1 MIVRV
6 ISIGRFIALFV
17 VRRPAMT
24 MRIVVGFVGLFLL
37 SAISISDVSAHHSY
51 LLTVQQLRAGL
62 TKAPSMPQKGF
73 ILIDVRSV
81 EEHATGFI
89 PGTDLN
95 IDFTEIKA
103 RHRDIGAQLED
114 HLVVYCQSGHRSNI
128 AAETLADLGY
138 RHVYNVIGSMDAW
151 LAAGFPVESVRR

>member
-1 MIVRV
+1 M
-6 ISIGRFIALFV
+6 AL
-17 VRRPAMT
+17 
-24 MRIVVGFVGLFLL
+24 RIVAVILGLFLL
-37 SAISISDVSAHHSY
+37 SAISISGVSAHHSY

-73 ILIDVRSV
+73 ILIDVRTA
-81 EEHATGFI
+81 EEHTAGFI

-95 IDFTEIKA
+95 IDFREIQA
-103 RHRDIGAQLED
+103 RHREIGANLDD

-138 RHVYNVIGSMDAW
+138 RHVYNVSGSMSAW
-151 LAAGFPVESVRR
+151 LAAGFPVESKRR

>member
-1 MIVRV
+1 M
-6 ISIGRFIALFV
+6 AL
-17 VRRPAMT
+17 
-24 MRIVVGFVGLFLL
+24 RIVTLVLGLFLL
-37 SAISISDVSAHHSY
+37 SAISISGVSAHHSY

-95 IDFTEIKA
+95 IEFREIQA
-103 RHRDIGAQLED
+103 RHREIGAQLED

-138 RHVYNVIGSMDAW
+138 RHVYNVTGSMNAW
-151 LAAGFPVESVRR
+151 LAAGFPIESGRR

>member
-1 MIVRV
+1 MIT
-6 ISIGRFIALFV
+6 
-17 VRRPAMT
+17 RRIIT
-24 MRIVVGFVGLFLL
+24 LVGLFLL
-37 SAISISDVSAHHSY
+37 FSVTISGVSAYHSY

-62 TKAPSMPQKGF
+62 TKGPLMTQKGF
-73 ILIDVRSV
+73 ILIDVRST

-89 PGTDLN
+89 PGTDVN
-95 IDFTEIKA
+95 IDFREIKA

-138 RHVYNVIGSMDAW
+138 RHVYNVTGSMNAW
-151 LAAGFPVESVRR
+151 LEAGFPVESGRR

>member
-1 MIVRV
+1 MI
-6 ISIGRFIALFV
+6 S
-17 VRRPAMT
+17 
-24 MRIVVGFVGLFLL
+24 RIVIIIVGLLLL
-37 SAISISDVSAHHSY
+37 SAISISGVSAHHSY

-62 TKAPSMPQKGF
+62 TKAPSMSQKGF
-73 ILIDVRSV
+73 ILVDVRSV

-95 IDFTEIKA
+95 IEFREIQA
-103 RHRDIGAQLED
+103 RHREIGAQMED

-138 RHVYNVIGSMDAW
+138 RHVYNVTGSMNAW
-151 LAAGFPVESVRR
+151 LAAGFPIESRRR

>member
-1 MIVRV
+1 MI
-6 ISIGRFIALFV
+6 
-17 VRRPAMT
+17 
-24 MRIVVGFVGLFLL
+24 MRILLTVASLFLL
-37 SAISISDVSAHHSY
+37 SAISITAVSAHHSY

-62 TKAPSMPQKGF
+62 TKASSTPQKGF
-73 ILIDVRSV
+73 ILIDVRSP

-95 IDFTEIKA
+95 IDFREIQA
-103 RHRDIGAQLED
+103 RHREIGAQLGD

-138 RHVYNVIGSMDAW
+138 TRVYNVSGSMNAW
-151 LAAGFPVESVRR
+151 LAAGFPVESKRR

>member
-1 MIVRV
+1 
-6 ISIGRFIALFV
+6 
-17 VRRPAMT
+17 MT
-24 MRIVVGFVGLFLL
+24 MRIVITIVGLFLL
-37 SAISISDVSAHHSY
+37 SAISISGVSAHHSY

-73 ILIDVRSV
+73 ILIDVRSA

-95 IDFTEIKA
+95 IDFREIQA
-103 RHRDIGAQLED
+103 RHLDIGAQVED
-114 HLVVYCQSGHRSNI
+114 HVVVYCQSGHRSNI

-138 RHVYNVIGSMDAW
+138 RHVYNVTGSMNAW
-151 LAAGFPVESVRR
+151 LAAGFPVESGRRYQDAEKVRQQRSRIVQTLHVP

>member
-1 MIVRV
+1 
-6 ISIGRFIALFV
+6 
-17 VRRPAMT
+17 MT
-24 MRIVVGFVGLFLL
+24 KRIVIITLVSLILVF
-37 SAISISDVSAHHSY
+37 AISIRGVSAHHSY

-73 ILIDVRSV
+73 ILIDVRST

-95 IDFTEIKA
+95 IDFREIKA
-103 RHRDIGAQLED
+103 RHREIGAQLED
-114 HLVVYCQSGHRSNI
+114 HVVVYCQSGHRSNI

-138 RHVYNVIGSMDAW
+138 RHVYNVSGSMNAW
-151 LAAGFPVESVRR
+151 LAAGFPVESGHR

>member
-1 MIVRV
+1 M
-6 ISIGRFIALFV
+6 AL
-17 VRRPAMT
+17 
-24 MRIVVGFVGLFLL
+24 RIVVAIVGLLLL
-37 SAISISDVSAHHSY
+37 SAISISGVSAHHSY

-73 ILIDVRSV
+73 ILIDVRSA
-81 EEHATGFI
+81 EEHARGFI

-95 IDFTEIKA
+95 IDFKDIHT
-103 RHRDIGAQLED
+103 RHREIGAQMED

-138 RHVYNVIGSMDAW
+138 RHVYNVTGSMNAW
-151 LAAGFPVESVRR
+151 LAAGYPVESGKN